1 MQNAVP
7 IPAEWDSAVCVRRR
21 QADTAPIMPTQPVS
35 DTSQDR
41 LLLVLATVAQSSGAI
56 TAAELMALTGLPKSS
71 LYRQI
76 AKLRHWGFLQ
86 EVDGSYA
93 PGPMGLQLAQG
104 FDATSHLVQLAR
116 DDMRELV
123 RQSGESVGLIV
134 AVNDRAICIEMLES
148 PQALRCSFEKGR
160 SVPLRRG
167 ATAKCLLAHLPEPR
181 RRVILDSVAADEAH
195 PSNAT
200 WDELEAIREAGFAR
214 SRSEIDEGV
223 WGTSAPI
230 LGPGHRLL
238 GCLTLMA
245 PVARGIP
252 REAELTQGV
261 VVAAA
266 RVSRYLNT

>member
-1 MQNAVP
+1 
-7 IPAEWDSAVCVRRR
+7 
-21 QADTAPIMPTQPVS
+21 MPTPPATDS
-35 DTSQDR
+35 SQDR
-41 LLLVLATVAQSSGAI
+41 LLLVLATVAQSNGAI

-76 AKLRHWGFLQ
+76 ARLRHWGFLQ
-86 EVDGSYA
+86 EIEGSYA

-104 FDATSHLVQLAR
+104 FDATSHLIQLAR

-181 RRVILDSVAADEAH
+181 RRLILESTPAGEAD
-195 PSNAT
+195 PRDAT
-200 WDELEAIREAGFAR
+200 WDALEAIREAGYAC
-214 SRSEIDEGV
+214 SQSEIDEGV
-223 WGTSAPI
+223 WGASAPI

-238 GCLTLMA
+238 ACLTLMA
-245 PVARGIP
+245 PVARATP
-252 REAELTQGV
+252 RETELIQGV